1 MDSRSVYRRTF
12 AVTAFLVVIFSAL
25 SVRVVYVQVV
35 NHDRLSKIARTE
47 RLKREYLP
55 ATRGLIFDRHGE
67 PLVQNRHVRDV
78 IADRYHLVDIHV
90 CRKAVAVA
98 EGLSVRQVARELDDN
113 EVRRRFIGITDNVL
127 DELLGNE
134 GVRVRDIVAEG
145 AGRDRV
151 VVCRDLEFEEAE
163 RIRRVLLERG
173 IGGFNFEDAMKRHYP
188 NPDRLVQV
196 LGYTDAENVGREGIE
211 AALDKQL
218 AGVAGYRTVERTR
231 RSSEVLP
238 GVNAQSSPVDGENVE
253 LTINMGLQ
261 EIVEAALQRAVSKF
275 DPEKIMAVFMD
286 PASGEVL
293 AMASRPHFDQKTRKG
308 IRKIH
313 PVADRY
319 EPGSTFKIVALAAA
333 FDQELITLDSVFFC
347 HNGKYHAPGF
357 FLSDHR
363 AFSYLSSREI
373 LSQSSN
379 IGAFFIAKKVE
390 DRSGVGTFNDYIKN
404 FGFGSRT
411 GIELTAEAAGMVT
424 GPEDRTWSRTS
435 LSRIAMGYEV
445 DVTALQM
452 VSALSAIANGGNLM
466 KPQIIQKVSLPGGE
480 VIYQLQPKKIRR
492 VISEQAAGM
501 MVNAL
506 TAVVAD
512 GGTGENA
519 TVDGFVVAGKTGT
532 ARKPRAQ
539 RNKGYYHGRYVVSFM
554 GFLPAENPRLAGII
568 VVDDPQNAA
577 RYGGTVAAPIFSE
590 IASAAMPS
598 MGIRPTALPSR
609 MIKNVRRKVKIP
621 EQRHELILKN

>member
-1 MDSRSVYRRTF
+1 MDSRSINRRTF
-12 AVTAFLVVIFSAL
+12 AVTAFLVVVFSAL

-35 NHDRLSKIARTE
+35 NHEQLSKIARTE
-47 RLKREYLP
+47 RLKREHLP
-55 ATRGLIFDRHGE
+55 AARGLIFDRHGE
-67 PLVQNRHVRDV
+67 PLVQNRHVGDV

-98 EGLSVRQVARELDDN
+98 EGLSVRQVARELDDD
-113 EVRRRFIGITDNVL
+113 EVRRQFIEITDNAL

-134 GVRVRDIVAEG
+134 GVRARDIVADG
-145 AGRDRV
+145 AGRDHV
-151 VVCRDLEFEEAE
+151 VVCRDLEFEQVE
-163 RIRRVLLERG
+163 RMRLLFIERG
-173 IGGFNFEDAMKRHYP
+173 IGGFSFQDSMKRHYP
-188 NPDRLVQV
+188 NPGRLVQV

-211 AALDKQL
+211 AALDQQL
-218 AGVAGYRTVERTR
+218 AGVAGHRTVERTR

-238 GVNAQSSPVDGENVE
+238 GGNAQSSPVDGANVE

-261 EIVEAALQRAVSKF
+261 EIVEAALQRAVQEF

-286 PASGEVL
+286 PLSGEVL
-293 AMASRPHFDQKTRKG
+293 AMASRPQFDQETRKG

-319 EPGSTFKIVALAAA
+319 EPGSTFKVVALAAA
-333 FDQELITLDSVFFC
+333 FDKEVITLDSVFFC
-347 HNGKYHAPGF
+347 HNGRYQAPGL

-363 AFSYLSSREI
+363 AFSYLSTREI

-379 IGAFFIAKKVE
+379 IGAFFIAKKLE
-390 DRSGVGTFNDYIKN
+390 SRSGVGTFDGYIKD
-404 FGFGSRT
+404 FGFGART

-424 GPEDRTWSRTS
+424 GPQDRTWSRTS

-452 VSALSAIANGGNLM
+452 ASALSVIANGGNLM
-466 KPQIIQKVSLPGGE
+466 KPQIIQQVSSPGGE
-480 VIYQLQPKKIRR
+480 VVYQLQPKKVRR

-501 MVNAL
+501 MTNAL

-512 GGTGENA
+512 GGTGEKA
-519 TVDGFVVAGKTGT
+519 MVDGFVVAGKTGT
-532 ARKPRAQ
+532 SRKLRNP

-568 VVDDPQNAA
+568 VVDDPKNAA

-590 IASAAMPS
+590 IASAAMPF
-598 MGIRPTALPSR
+598 MGIEPTVLPR
-609 MIKNVRRKVKIP
+609 RVIKSVRRKVKIP
-621 EQRHELILKN
+621 AQRF

>member
-12 AVTAFLVVIFSAL
+12 AVTAFLVVAFSAL

-35 NHDRLSKIARTE
+35 NHERLSKIAKTE
-47 RLKREYLP
+47 RLKREHLP

-67 PLVQNRHVRDV
+67 ALVQNRHVSDV
-78 IADRYHLVDIHV
+78 IADRYHLIDIHV

-98 EGLSVRQVARELDDN
+98 EGISVREVARRFDDDR
-113 EVRRRFIGITDNVL
+113 VRRRFIEITDNAL
-127 DELLGNE
+127 SELLGSD

-145 AGRDRV
+145 ADRDHV
-151 VVCRDLEFEEAE
+151 VVCRDLEFDRAE
-163 RIRRVLLERG
+163 RMRSMFRERG
-173 IGGFNFEDAMKRHYP
+173 IGGFSFKDSMKRHYP
-188 NPDRLVQV
+188 NPGRLAQV

-211 AALDKQL
+211 GALDKQL
-218 AGVAGYRTVERTR
+218 AGVTGYRTVERTR
-231 RSSEVLP
+231 RSSEVLS
-238 GVNAQSSPVDGENVE
+238 GLNAESLPVDGANVE

-261 EIVEAALQRAVSKF
+261 EIVEAALQKAVVQF
-275 DPEKIMAVFMD
+275 VPEKIMAVFMD
-286 PASGEVL
+286 PSTGEVL
-293 AMASRPHFDQKTRKG
+293 AMASRPHFDQETREG

-313 PVADRY
+313 PISDRY

-333 FDQELITLDSVFFC
+333 FDRQLITLDSIFFC
-347 HNGKYHAPGF
+347 HNGKYHAPGM
-357 FLSDHR
+357 FLRDHR
-363 AFSYLSSREI
+363 AFSYLSSQEI

-390 DRSGVGTFNDYIKN
+390 DRAGIGTFNEYIRN
-404 FGFGSRT
+404 FGFGART
-411 GIELTAEAAGMVT
+411 GIELTAEASGMVT
-424 GPEDRTWSRTS
+424 GPKDRAWSRTS

-452 VSALSAIANGGNLM
+452 VSALSAIANRGKLM
-466 KPQIIQKVSLPGGE
+466 KPQIIQKVLSPEGE
-480 VIYQLQPKKIRR
+480 LLYQLQPKQIRR
-492 VISEQAAGM
+492 VVSEEAANM
-501 MVNAL
+501 LVTAL

-532 ARKPRAQ
+532 ARKLRHP

-554 GFLPAENPRLAGII
+554 GFLPAGNPRLAGII

-590 IASAAMPS
+590 IASAAMPC
-598 MGIRPTALPSR
+598 MGIKPTALPPRVLKS
-609 MIKNVRRKVKIP
+609 VRRSAGI
-621 EQRHELILKN
+621 QGGRY

>member
-1 MDSRSVYRRTF
+1 VDSRSVNRRTF
-12 AVTAFLVVIFSAL
+12 AVTAFLVVVFSAL

-35 NHDRLSKIARTE
+35 SHEQLSKIARTE

-98 EGLSVRQVARELDDN
+98 EGRSVRQVARERDDD
-113 EVRRRFIGITDNVL
+113 EVRRKFIDITDHAL
-127 DELLGNE
+127 DEMLGNE
-134 GVRVRDIVAEG
+134 GVRVRDIVADG
-145 AGRDRV
+145 AERDRV
-151 VVCRDLEFEEAE
+151 VVCRDLEFEKAE
-163 RIRRVLLERG
+163 RMRLLFIERG
-173 IGGFNFEDAMKRHYP
+173 IGGFNFKDSTKRHYP
-188 NPDRLVQV
+188 NPGRLVQV

-211 AALDKQL
+211 AALDQQL
-218 AGVAGYRTVERTR
+218 AGVAGYRNVERTR
-231 RSSEVLP
+231 RSSEVLT
-238 GVNAQSSPVDGENVE
+238 GRNAQSSPVDGANIE

-261 EIVEAALQRAVSKF
+261 EIVEAALQRAVQEF

-286 PASGEVL
+286 PLSGEVL
-293 AMASRPHFDQKTRKG
+293 AMASRPQFDQETRKG

-319 EPGSTFKIVALAAA
+319 EPGSTFKVVALAAA
-333 FDQELITLDSVFFC
+333 FDKQIITLDSVFFC
-347 HNGKYHAPGF
+347 HNGRYQAPGF
-357 FLSDHR
+357 FLRDHR
-363 AFSYLSSREI
+363 AFSYLNTREI

-379 IGAFFIAKKVE
+379 IGAFFIAKKLE
-390 DRSGVGTFNDYIKN
+390 SRSGVGTFDGYIKN
-404 FGFGSRT
+404 FGFGART

-424 GPEDRTWSRTS
+424 GPQDRAWSRTS

-452 VSALSAIANGGNLM
+452 ASALSAIANGGNLM
-466 KPQIIQKVSLPGGE
+466 KPQIIQQVSSPGGE
-480 VIYQLQPKKIRR
+480 VVYQLQPKKIRR

-501 MVNAL
+501 MTNAL
-506 TAVVAD
+506 TAVVAE
-512 GGTGENA
+512 GGTGEKA
-519 TVDGFVVAGKTGT
+519 MVDGFVVAGKTGT
-532 ARKPRAQ
+532 SRKLRNPRNQ
-539 RNKGYYHGRYVVSFM
+539 GYHPGRYVVSFM

-568 VVDDPQNAA
+568 VVDDPKNAA

-590 IASAAMPS
+590 IASAAMPCL
-598 MGIRPTALPSR
+598 GIKPTVVPR
-609 MIKNVRRKVKIP
+609 RVIKNVRRKVKIP
-621 EQRHELILKN
+621 AQSF